1 MTGHC
6 IVCGMGDVGYRVV
19 ELLHRLG
26 EKVVVVTLQAREERR
41 RTAES
46 LGVRIVTGD
55 ARVDEN
61 LHEAGLAS
69 ARLLIAA
76 TDQDLVNIEVALD
89 ARRLR
94 PDMPVV
100 IRLFDQGLAR
110 QLEGTLDLQRA
121 LGMSALAAPS
131 FAAAAL
137 GEAVLGAFSFQGAPF
152 VVGRH
157 RVSGGPFQGSSTV
170 ERLARQGLIPLMIE
184 RGGDC
189 LVLPAGDM
197 SLQLEDRLSLLAR
210 KEDWDRHF
218 SSPRISDDKGG
229 GERVPLL
236 RRIGRSLS
244 RLAAFWKE
252 EPLALRLLVLTLCL
266 VIPLTIAVFYGLS
279 RSLVD
284 ALFLTVTNLHGEV
297 VLPGQVGPEIKLY
310 EILLMILGSITLAT
324 LYSMLT
330 DYLVGSRLRKLLGSR
345 PMPDHGHVVVVGMGN
360 VGLRVV
366 RELTAVG
373 VPVVAID
380 ADPDRPFLADVRSSA
395 TVVIGD
401 ARLNDTLQRAGIANA
416 RAVVAATDDDAVN
429 LGIGLAAR
437 QSSPRIR
444 TVVRLFDADF
454 ARKVE
459 STLGIDAALGASRIA
474 APTFVASAL
483 FPGVVKAFLIQD
495 RLLVL
500 QQRRAG
506 AEWAGRKPSE
516 LRGEGARILMRDD
529 GPLAAE
535 EEVLVVL
542 WRKLVR
548 PWMAPTA
555 PTAAAG
561 GPSSL
566 PAEPR
571 P

>member
-1 MTGHC
+1 MAGHC
-6 IVCGMGDVGYRVV
+6 IVCGLGDVGYRVV

-26 EKVVVVTLQAREERR
+26 EEVVVVTLNAREERL

-55 ARVDEN
+55 ARVDQN

-69 ARLLIAA
+69 AKLLIAA

-89 ARRLR
+89 ARRVR

-110 QLEGTLDLQRA
+110 QLEGTFDLQRA
-121 LGMSALAAPS
+121 LGMSTLSAPS

-137 GEAVLGAFSFQGAPF
+137 GESILGTFSLQGTPF
-152 VVGRH
+152 VVGRQP
-157 RVSGGPFQGSSTV
+157 RMSGGPPP
-170 ERLARQGLIPLMIE
+170 GLIPL
-184 RGGDC
+184 
-189 LVLPAGDM
+189 
-197 SLQLEDRLSLLAR
+197 EDDLLLGR
-210 KEDWDRHF
+210 KEDWDRAF
-218 SSPRISDDKGG
+218 SSPQKPGD
-229 GERVPLL
+229 ERVPLT

-244 RLAAFWKE
+244 RLAAVWKE
-252 EPLALRLLVLTLCL
+252 EPLALRVVFLSLC
-266 VIPLTIAVFYGLS
+266 VILPLTIAVFYGLS

-284 ALFLTVTNLHGEV
+284 ALFLTITNLHGEV
-297 VLPGQVGPEIKLY
+297 VLPEQAGPEIKLY
-310 EILLMILGSITLAT
+310 EVLLMILGSITLAT

-330 DYLVGSRLRKLLGSR
+330 DYVVGSRLRKLLGSR
-345 PMPDHGHVVVVGMGN
+345 PMPEHGHVVVVGMGN

-373 VPVVAID
+373 VPVVAVD

-401 ARLNDTLQRAGIANA
+401 ARLNDTLLRAGIAKA
-416 RAVVAATDDDAVN
+416 RAVIAATDDDAVN

-437 QSSPRIR
+437 QSNPRIR
-444 TVVRLFDADF
+444 TVVRLFDDGF
-454 ARKVE
+454 ARKVV
-459 STLGIDAALGASRIA
+459 STLGIDVALGASSIA

-483 FPGVVKAFLIQD
+483 YPGVVKAFLVQD

-500 QQRRAG
+500 QQRKAG
-506 AEWAGRKPSE
+506 AGWAGRKPSE
-516 LRGEGARILMRDD
+516 LSESRILMRDQER
-529 GPLAAE
+529 PLAAE

-542 WRKLVR
+542 WRKLAR
-548 PWMAPTA
+548 PWSSSSG
-555 PTAAAG
+555 AAG

-566 PAEPR
+566 PAGPR

>member
-6 IVCGMGDVGYRVV
+6 IVCGMGDVGYRVA
-19 ELLHRLG
+19 ELLRRLG
-26 EKVVVVTLQAREERR
+26 EEVVVVTLQAREERR
-41 RTAES
+41 RMAES

-55 ARVDEN
+55 ARVDQV

-69 ARLLIAA
+69 AKLLIAA
-76 TDQDLVNIEVALD
+76 TDQDLVNIEAALD
-89 ARRLR
+89 ARRIR

-110 QLEGTLDLQRA
+110 QLEGTFDLQRA
-121 LGMSALAAPS
+121 LGMSTLAAPS

-137 GEAVLGAFSFQGAPF
+137 GEAVLGTFSIQGTSF
-152 VVGRH
+152 VVG
-157 RVSGGPFQGSSTV
+157 RVSGGP
-170 ERLARQGLIPLMIE
+170 LPGLIPLTADDL
-184 RGGDC
+184 R
-189 LVLPAGDM
+189 
-197 SLQLEDRLSLLAR
+197 LAR
-210 KEDWDRHF
+210 KEDWDRLF
-218 SSPRISDDKGG
+218 SSTQSA
-229 GERVPLL
+229 ERVPLL

-244 RLAAFWKE
+244 RLATVWKE
-252 EPLALRLLVLTLCL
+252 EPLALRVVFLSLCVVL
-266 VIPLTIAVFYGLS
+266 PLTIAVFYGLS

-297 VLPGQVGPEIKLY
+297 VLPEQAGPEIKLY
-310 EILLMILGSITLAT
+310 EVLLMILGSITLAT

-330 DYLVGSRLRKLLGSR
+330 DYVVGSRLRKLLGSQ
-345 PMPDHGHVVVVGMGN
+345 PMPEHGHVVVVGMGN

-373 VPVVAID
+373 VPVVAVD
-380 ADPDRPFLADVRSSA
+380 ADPDRPFLADVRSRA

-401 ARLNDTLQRAGIANA
+401 ARLNDTLLRAGIAKA
-416 RAVVAATDDDAVN
+416 RAVIAATDDDAVN

-437 QSSPRIR
+437 QSNPSIR

-459 STLGIDAALGASRIA
+459 STLGIDVALGASSIA

-483 FPGVVKAFLIQD
+483 FPGVVKAFLVQD

-500 QQRRAG
+500 QQRKAG
-506 AEWAGRKPSE
+506 TEWVGRKPSE
-516 LRGEGARILMRDD
+516 LQVLVRDGALATDD
-529 GPLAAE
+529 RPLAAE
-535 EEVLVVL
+535 EEVLAVL
-542 WRKLVR
+542 SRKLS
-548 PWMAPTA
+548 AL
-555 PTAAAG
+555 TAAAG

>member
-1 MTGHC
+1 MAGHC
-6 IVCGMGDVGYRVV
+6 IVCGMGDVGYRVA
-19 ELLHRLG
+19 ELLRRLG
-26 EKVVVVTLQAREERR
+26 EEVVVVTLQAREERR
-41 RTAES
+41 RVAES
-46 LGVRIVTGD
+46 LGVRIVMGD
-55 ARVDEN
+55 ARVDQILN
-61 LHEAGLAS
+61 DAGLAS
-69 ARLLIAA
+69 AKLLIAA

-89 ARRLR
+89 SRRVR

-110 QLEGTLDLQRA
+110 QLEGTFDLRA
-121 LGMSALAAPS
+121 LGMSTLSAPS

-137 GEAVLGAFSFQGAPF
+137 GESVLGTFSIHGAPF
-152 VVGRH
+152 VVGRA
-157 RVSGGPFQGSSTV
+157 SGNPPPGF
-170 ERLARQGLIPLMIE
+170 LPLMA
-184 RGGDC
+184 DD
-189 LVLPAGDM
+189 LVLG
-197 SLQLEDRLSLLAR
+197 R

-218 SSPRISDDKGG
+218 SSPRSTVNQG
-229 GERVPLL
+229 VPLL
-236 RRIGRSLS
+236 QRIGRSLS
-244 RLAAFWKE
+244 RLATFWKE
-252 EPLALRLLVLTLCL
+252 EPLALRVVFLSLCVML
-266 VIPLTIAVFYGLS
+266 PLTIAVFYGLS

-284 ALFLTVTNLHGEV
+284 ALFLTITNLHGEV
-297 VLPGQVGPEIKLY
+297 VLPEQAGPEIKLY
-310 EILLMILGSITLAT
+310 EVLLMILGSITLAT

-330 DYLVGSRLRKLLGSR
+330 DYVVGSRLRKLLGSQ
-345 PMPDHGHVVVVGMGN
+345 PMPEHGHVVVVGMGN

-373 VPVVAID
+373 VPVVAVD

-401 ARLNDTLQRAGIANA
+401 ARLNDTLLRAGIAKA
-416 RAVVAATDDDAVN
+416 RAVIAATDDDAVN

-454 ARKVE
+454 ARKVT
-459 STLGIDAALGASRIA
+459 STLGIDVAMGASSIA

-483 FPGVVKAFLIQD
+483 CPGVVKAFLVQD

-500 QQRRAG
+500 QQRKAG

-516 LRGEGARILMRDD
+516 LQILLRDGALATDER
-529 GPLAAE
+529 PLEAE
-535 EEVLVVL
+535 EEVLAVL
-542 WRKLVR
+542 WRKLEI
-548 PWMAPTA
+548 PNALP
-555 PTAAAG
+555 AAAG
-561 GPSSL
+561 RPSSL

>member
-6 IVCGMGDVGYRVV
+6 IVCGMGDIGYRVV

-26 EKVVVVTLQAREERR
+26 EEVVVITSEAREERR
-41 RTAES
+41 RIAEA

-55 ARVDEN
+55 ARVDQN

-89 ARRLR
+89 ARRMR

-121 LGMSALAAPS
+121 LGMSSLAAPS

-137 GEAVLGAFSFQGAPF
+137 GEAVLGTFSIQGTSF

-157 RVSGGPFQGSSTV
+157 RLAGGP
-170 ERLARQGLIPLMIE
+170 LPGLIPLMA
-184 RGGDC
+184 DD
-189 LVLPAGDM
+189 LADDL
-197 SLQLEDRLSLLAR
+197 LLAR
-210 KEDWDRHF
+210 KEDWDRLF
-218 SSPRISDDKGG
+218 SSPQMPGNKRGN
-229 GERVPLL
+229 ERVPLL
-236 RRIGRSLS
+236 RRIGRTLS
-244 RLAAFWKE
+244 HLAAAWKG
-252 EPLALRLLVLTLCL
+252 EPLALRVLVLSLCA
-266 VIPLTIAVFYGLS
+266 VIPLTIAVFYALS

-284 ALFLTVTNLHGEV
+284 ALFLTITNLHGEV
-297 VLPGQVGPEIKLY
+297 VLPEQVGPEIKLY
-310 EILLMILGSITLAT
+310 EVLLMILGSITLAT

-330 DYLVGSRLRKLLGSR
+330 DYLVGSRLRKLLGSQ

-401 ARLNDTLQRAGIANA
+401 ARLNDTLLRAGIAKA
-416 RAVVAATDDDAVN
+416 RAVIAATNDDAVN

-437 QSSPRIR
+437 QASSRIR

-483 FPGVVKAFLIQD
+483 FPGVVKAFLVQD
-495 RLLVL
+495 RLLAL
-500 QQRRAG
+500 QLRRAG

-516 LRGEGARILMRDD
+516 LEGIRIVMRDGALTAD
-529 GPLAAE
+529 ERPLGAE
-535 EEVLVVL
+535 EEVLAVL
-542 WRKLVR
+542 WRKLAR
-548 PWMAPTA
+548 P
-555 PTAAAG
+555 
-561 GPSSL
+561 
-566 PAEPR
+566 
-571 P
+571 

>member
-26 EKVVVVTLQAREERR
+26 EEVVVVTLQAREERR
-41 RTAES
+41 QTAEA
-46 LGVRIVTGD
+46 LGVRIVIGD
-55 ARVDEN
+55 ARVDQI

-69 ARLLIAA
+69 AKLLIAA
-76 TDQDLVNIEVALD
+76 TDQDLVNIEAALD
-89 ARRLR
+89 ARRDR

-110 QLEGTLDLQRA
+110 QLEGALDLQRA

-137 GEAVLGAFSFQGAPF
+137 GEAVLGAFSLHGAPF

-157 RVSGGPFQGSSTV
+157 RVSDGPFRGSSTV

-184 RGGDC
+184 RGEDC
-189 LVLPAGDM
+189 LLLPAGDTP
-197 SLQLEDRLSLLAR
+197 LQPEDRLSLLAR

-218 SSPRISDDKGG
+218 SSPRTSGDKSK
-229 GERVPLL
+229 RVPLL
-236 RRIGRSLS
+236 RRIGPSLS
-244 RLAAFWKE
+244 RLRAAWKG
-252 EPLALRLLVLTLCL
+252 EPLALRMLVLCLCA
-266 VIPLTIAVFYGLS
+266 VIPLTVAVFYALS

-284 ALFLTVTNLHGEV
+284 ALFLTITNLHGEV
-297 VLPGQVGPEIKLY
+297 VLPDQVGPEIKLY
-310 EILLMILGSITLAT
+310 EVLLMILGSITLAT

-330 DYLVGSRLRKLLGSR
+330 DYLVGSRLRKLLGSQ

-373 VPVVAID
+373 VPVVAVDGD
-380 ADPDRPFLADVRSSA
+380 ADRPFLADVRSSA

-401 ARLNDTLQRAGIANA
+401 ARLNDTLLRAGIANA
-416 RAVVAATDDDAVN
+416 RAVIAATDDDAVN

-437 QSSPRIR
+437 QSNPGIR

-459 STLGIDAALGASRIA
+459 STMGIDAALGASRIA

-516 LRGEGARILMRDD
+516 LSGARILMRDQER
-529 GPLAAE
+529 PLAAE
-535 EEVLVVL
+535 EEVLAVL
-542 WRKLVR
+542 WRKLAR
-548 PWMAPTA
+548 PW
-555 PTAAAG
+555 G
-561 GPSSL
+561 G
-566 PAEPR
+566 R
-571 P
+571 

>member
-6 IVCGMGDVGYRVV
+6 IVCGLGDVGYRVV

-26 EKVVVVTLQAREERR
+26 EQVVVISLQAREERL
-41 RTAES
+41 RTAAS
-46 LGVRIVTGD
+46 FGVRIVTGD
-55 ARVDEN
+55 ARADQN
-61 LHEAGLAS
+61 LHEAGLAT

-76 TDQDLVNIEVALD
+76 TDQDLVNIEAALD
-89 ARRLR
+89 ARRIR

-110 QLEGTLDLQRA
+110 QLEGTFDLQRA
-121 LGMSALAAPS
+121 LGTSTLAAPS

-137 GEAVLGAFSFQGAPF
+137 GEAVLGTFSFQGTPF

-157 RVSGGPFQGSSTV
+157 KASGP
-170 ERLARQGLIPLMIE
+170 LPGLIPLMA
-184 RGGDC
+184 D
-189 LVLPAGDM
+189 D
-197 SLQLEDRLSLLAR
+197 LEDDLLLGR
-210 KEDWDRHF
+210 KEDWDRLF
-218 SSPRISDDKGG
+218 SSPRSA
-229 GERVPLL
+229 EPAREPFL

-244 RLAAFWKE
+244 RLAAVWKE
-252 EPLALRLLVLTLCL
+252 EPLALRVVFLSLC
-266 VIPLTIAVFYGLS
+266 VILPLTITVFYGLS

-297 VLPGQVGPEIKLY
+297 VLPEQAGPEIKLY
-310 EILLMILGSITLAT
+310 EVLLMILGSITLAT

-330 DYLVGSRLRKLLGSR
+330 DYVVGSRLRKLLGSR
-345 PMPDHGHVVVVGMGN
+345 PMPEHGHVVVVGMGN

-373 VPVVAID
+373 VPVVAVD
-380 ADPDRPFLADVRSSA
+380 ADADRPFLADVRSSA

-401 ARLNDTLQRAGIANA
+401 ARLNDTLLRAGIAKA
-416 RAVVAATDDDAVN
+416 RAVIAATDDDAVN
-429 LGIGLAAR
+429 LGIALAAR
-437 QSSPRIR
+437 QSSPGIR

-459 STLGIDAALGASRIA
+459 STLGIDAAMGASSIA

-500 QQRRAG
+500 QQRKAG

-516 LRGEGARILMRDD
+516 VSGARILMRDEER
-529 GPLAAE
+529 PLAAE

-542 WRKLVR
+542 WRKLAR
-548 PWMAPTA
+548 PWGASSA

-566 PAEPR
+566 PEAPR

>member
-1 MTGHC
+1 MAGHC
-6 IVCGMGDVGYRVV
+6 IVCGLGDVGYRVV

-26 EKVVVVTLQAREERR
+26 EEVVVVTLEAREERL

-55 ARVDEN
+55 ARVDQN

-89 ARRLR
+89 ARRVR

-110 QLEGTLDLQRA
+110 QLEGTFDLQRA
-121 LGMSALAAPS
+121 LGTSTLAAPS

-137 GEAVLGAFSFQGAPF
+137 GEAVLGTFSLQGAPF

-157 RVSGGPFQGSSTV
+157 KASVSPPPGLVP
-170 ERLARQGLIPLMIE
+170 LA
-184 RGGDC
+184 D
-189 LVLPAGDM
+189 D
-197 SLQLEDRLSLLAR
+197 LLLGR
-210 KEDWDRHF
+210 KEDWDRAF
-218 SSPRISDDKGG
+218 SSPQSAQPA
-229 GERVPLL
+229 RVPFLH
-236 RRIGRSLS
+236 RIGRSLS
-244 RLAAFWKE
+244 RFAAIWKE
-252 EPLALRLLVLTLCL
+252 EPLALRVVFLSLC
-266 VIPLTIAVFYGLS
+266 VILPLTIAVFYGLS

-284 ALFLTVTNLHGEV
+284 ALFLTITNLHGEV
-297 VLPGQVGPEIKLY
+297 VLPEQAGPEIKLY
-310 EILLMILGSITLAT
+310 EVLLMILGSITLAT

-330 DYLVGSRLRKLLGSR
+330 DYVVGSRLRKLLGSR
-345 PMPDHGHVVVVGMGN
+345 PMPEHGHIVVVGMGN

-366 RELTAVG
+366 RELTSVG
-373 VPVVAID
+373 VPVVAVD

-401 ARLNDTLQRAGIANA
+401 ARLNDTLLRAGIAKA
-416 RAVVAATDDDAVN
+416 RAVIAATDDDAVN

-437 QSSPRIR
+437 QSSPGIR
-444 TVVRLFDADF
+444 TVVRLFDDGF
-454 ARKVE
+454 ARKVV
-459 STLGIDAALGASRIA
+459 STLGIDVALGSSSIA

-483 FPGVVKAFLIQD
+483 YPGVVKAFLVQD

-500 QQRRAG
+500 QQRKAG

-516 LRGEGARILMRDD
+516 LSEARILMRDEER
-529 GPLAAE
+529 PLAAE
-535 EEVLVVL
+535 EEVLVAL
-542 WRKLVR
+542 WRKLAR
-548 PWMAPTA
+548 PWSSSSG
-555 PTAAAG
+555 AAG

>member
-6 IVCGMGDVGYRVV
+6 IVCGMGDVGYRVA
-19 ELLHRLG
+19 ELLRRLG
-26 EKVVVVTLQAREERR
+26 EEVVVLTLQAREERQR
-41 RTAES
+41 KAEE
-46 LGVRIVTGD
+46 LGIRILTGD
-55 ARVDEN
+55 ARVDQN
-61 LHEAGLAS
+61 LHDAGLAS
-69 ARLLIAA
+69 AKLLIAA

-89 ARRLR
+89 ARRMR

-110 QLEGTLDLQRA
+110 QLEGTFDVQRA
-121 LGMSALAAPS
+121 LAMSALAAPS

-137 GEAVLGAFSFQGAPF
+137 GEAILGTFSFQGAPY
-152 VVGRH
+152 VVGK
-157 RVSGGPFQGSSTV
+157 FQGIG
-170 ERLARQGLIPLMIE
+170 APPPGLIPLME
-184 RGGDC
+184 DD
-189 LVLPAGDM
+189 LV
-197 SLQLEDRLSLLAR
+197 LAR
-210 KEDWDRHF
+210 KEDWDRLF
-218 SSPRISDDKGG
+218 GSLRKPVPSRA
-229 GERVPLL
+229 PLL
-236 RRIGRSLS
+236 HRLGRPFS
-244 RLAAFWKE
+244 RLAAVWRE
-252 EPLALRLLVLTLCL
+252 EPLALRLVFLSLCA

-284 ALFLTVTNLHGEV
+284 ALFLTITNLHGEV

-310 EILLMILGSITLAT
+310 EVLLMILGSITLAT

-330 DYLVGSRLRKLLGSR
+330 DYVVGSRLRKLLGSR
-345 PMPDHGHVVVVGMGN
+345 PMPEHGHVVVVGMGN

-373 VPVVAID
+373 VPTVAVD

-401 ARLNDTLQRAGIANA
+401 ARLTDTLLRAGIGKA
-416 RAVVAATDDDAVN
+416 RAVIAATDDDAVN

-437 QSSPRIR
+437 QASPGIR

-459 STLGIDAALGASRIA
+459 STLGIDVALGASSIA
-474 APTFVASAL
+474 APTFVAAAL
-483 FPGVVKAFLIQD
+483 FPGVVKAFLLRD

-516 LRGEGARILMRDD
+516 LPDVRIVMRGDA
-529 GPLAAE
+529 PLAAE

-542 WRKLVR
+542 WRQLAR
-548 PWMAPTA
+548 PV
-555 PTAAAG
+555 
-561 GPSSL
+561 S
-566 PAEPR
+566 
-571 P
+571 

>member
-26 EKVVVVTLQAREERR
+26 EEVTVVTLQAREERL

-55 ARVDEN
+55 ARVDQN

-69 ARLLIAA
+69 AKLLIAA
-76 TDQDLVNIEVALD
+76 TDQDLVNIEAALD
-89 ARRLR
+89 SRRLR

-121 LGMSALAAPS
+121 LGMSTLAAPS

-137 GEAVLGAFSFQGAPF
+137 GEAVLGTFSLHGAPF

-157 RVSGGPFQGSSTV
+157 RVGGGPFQGSSTV
-170 ERLARQGLIPLMIE
+170 EHLARQGLIPLMIE

-189 LVLPAGDM
+189 LVLPAGETP
-197 SLQLEDRLSLLAR
+197 LQPEDRLSLLTR

-218 SSPRISDDKGG
+218 SSPRMSGDKP
-229 GERVPLL
+229 GERLPVL

-284 ALFLTVTNLHGEV
+284 ALFLTITNLHGEV
-297 VLPGQVGPEIKLY
+297 VLPEQVGPEIKLY
-310 EILLMILGSITLAT
+310 EVLLMILGSITLAT

-330 DYLVGSRLRKLLGSR
+330 DYLVGSRLRKLLGSQ

-401 ARLNDTLQRAGIANA
+401 ARLNDTLLRAGIANA

-437 QSSPRIR
+437 QASPRIR

-506 AEWAGRKPSE
+506 AEWAGRKSSE
-516 LRGEGARILMRDD
+516 LQDIRIVLRDGALTAGER
-529 GPLAAE
+529 PLAAE
-535 EEVLVVL
+535 EEVLAVL
-542 WRKLVR
+542 WRKLER
-548 PWMAPTA
+548 PW
-555 PTAAAG
+555 G
-561 GPSSL
+561 GS
-566 PAEPR
+566 
-571 P
+571 

>member
-6 IVCGMGDVGYRVV
+6 IVCGLGDVGYRVV

-26 EKVVVVTLQAREERR
+26 EEVVVVTLEAREERLR
-41 RTAES
+41 IAES

-55 ARVDEN
+55 ARVDQV

-69 ARLLIAA
+69 AKLLIAA
-76 TDQDLVNIEVALD
+76 TDQDLVNIEAALD
-89 ARRLR
+89 ARRVR

-110 QLEGTLDLQRA
+110 QLEGTFDLQRA
-121 LGMSALAAPS
+121 LGMSTLAAPS

-137 GEAVLGAFSFQGAPF
+137 GEAILGTFSFQGTPF
-152 VVGRH
+152 VVGR
-157 RVSGGPFQGSSTV
+157 RKASGGTPPGLFP
-170 ERLARQGLIPLMIE
+170 LA
-184 RGGDC
+184 D
-189 LVLPAGDM
+189 D
-197 SLQLEDRLSLLAR
+197 LLLGR
-210 KEDWDRHF
+210 KEDWDRAF
-218 SSPRISDDKGG
+218 SSPWKPGG
-229 GERVPLL
+229 QRVPLML
-236 RRIGRSLS
+236 RIKRSLS
-244 RLAAFWKE
+244 RLAAAWKE
-252 EPLALRLLVLTLCL
+252 EPLALRVVFLSLC
-266 VIPLTIAVFYGLS
+266 VILPLTIAVFYGLS

-284 ALFLTVTNLHGEV
+284 ALFLTITNLHGEV
-297 VLPGQVGPEIKLY
+297 VLPEQAGPEIKLY
-310 EILLMILGSITLAT
+310 EVLLMILGSITLAT

-330 DYLVGSRLRKLLGSR
+330 DYVVGSRLRKLLGSR
-345 PMPDHGHVVVVGMGN
+345 PMPEHGHVVVVGMGN

-373 VPVVAID
+373 VPVVAVD

-401 ARLNDTLQRAGIANA
+401 ARLNDTLLRAGIAKA
-416 RAVVAATDDDAVN
+416 RAVIAATDDDAVN

-437 QSSPRIR
+437 QSSPGIR

-454 ARKVE
+454 ARKVV
-459 STLGIDAALGASRIA
+459 STLGIDVAMGASSIA

-483 FPGVVKAFLIQD
+483 YPGVVKAFLVQD

-500 QQRRAG
+500 QQRKAG

-516 LRGEGARILMRDD
+516 LSEARILMRDEER
-529 GPLAAE
+529 PLAAE

-542 WRKLVR
+542 WRKLSSSG
-548 PWMAPTA
+548 P
-555 PTAAAG
+555 AG
-561 GPSSL
+561 APSSL
-566 PAEPR
+566 PAGSR